1 MEVLLENSKSKK
13 GKHVVRTFLFKVDSN
28 GSIQQIELPG
38 KPVRPTYKVGEAKI
52 VNIPNKG
59 VYVYLFLL
67 RNIYGR
73 VMGRI
78 IVINDGK
85 TVLVMKYR
93 KLKLKLIDG
102 DDKHV
107 VIVKRI
113 FEQLKIPVKKI
124 NINKKK

>member
-13 GKHVVRTFLFKVDSN
+13 NKHVLRTFLFKVDVN
-28 GSIQQIELPG
+28 GAIQQIELPG
-38 KPVRPTYKVGEAKI
+38 KSVRPTYKVGEAKI

-59 VYVYLFLL
+59 TYVYLFLL
-67 RNIYGR
+67 RNLYGR
-73 VMGRI
+73 VIGRI

-85 TVLVMKYR
+85 IVLIMKYR

-102 DDKHV
+102 DDKYV
-107 VIVKRI
+107 TIIKRI
-113 FEQLKIPVKKI
+113 FEQIKIPVKKI

>member
-13 GKHVVRTFLFKVDSN
+13 NKHILRTFLFKVDVN
-28 GSIQQIELPG
+28 GAIQQIELPG
-38 KPVRPTYKVGEAKI
+38 KSVRPTYKVGEAKI

-59 VYVYLFLL
+59 TYVYLFLL
-67 RNIYGR
+67 RNLYGR
-73 VMGRI
+73 VIGRI

-85 TVLVMKYR
+85 IVLIMKYR

-102 DDKHV
+102 DDKYV
-107 VIVKRI
+107 TIIKRI
-113 FEQLKIPVKKI
+113 FEQIKIPVKKI

>member
-13 GKHVVRTFLFKVDSN
+13 NKHVLRTFLFKVDVN
-28 GSIQQIELPG
+28 GAIQQIELPG
-38 KPVRPTYKVGEAKI
+38 KSVRPTYKVGEAKI

-59 VYVYLFLL
+59 TYVYLFLL
-67 RNIYGR
+67 RNLYGR
-73 VMGRI
+73 VIGRI

-85 TVLVMKYR
+85 IVLIMKYR

-102 DDKHV
+102 DDIYV
-107 VIVKRI
+107 TIIKRI